1 MLIRSIIY
9 DIINNM
15 EKNNLYRIC
24 FFLFI
29 IVVFSIL
36 LSACSS
42 TARAEVFASDESL
55 GLRRSSENTSDDRMI
70 TYSVSLRLSVKN
82 TEETKKTLI
91 EQVNKNDGFIVRE
104 SDDYITTRIPYEN
117 MESFLSNARTLG
129 KIENETKTGTDITD
143 QYRDDNIRLDILK
156 NVRNRYLTLLER
168 ANTVSEIVSV
178 EKELERVNT
187 EIEILEGKI
196 KYSELSVE
204 YSNIT
209 VGFREKV
216 KPGPVGWVFYG
227 LYRGIRWLF
236 VWD

>member
-1 MLIRSIIY
+1 MIR
-9 DIINNM
+9 
-15 EKNNLYRIC
+15 EFQKLC
-24 FFLFI
+24 
-29 IVVFSIL
+29 IL
-36 LSACSS
+36 LSLLSILFSCAGCSS
-42 TARAEVFASDESL
+42 TAKSEVLVFDESFV
-55 GLRRSSENTSDDRMI
+55 GHRSSENMSDDRMI
-70 TYSVSLRLSVKN
+70 TYSASLRLSVKN
-82 TEETKKTLI
+82 TEETKKLLV
-91 EQVNKNDGFIVRE
+91 EQINKNEGFIVRE

-117 MESFLSNARTLG
+117 MENFLSNARTLG

-143 QYRDDNIRLDILK
+143 QYRDNVIRLDNLK
-156 NVRNRYLTLLER
+156 NVRNRYSALLDR
-168 ANTVSEIVSV
+168 ANTVSEIVSI

-187 EIEILEGKI
+187 EIDILEGRI
-196 KYSELSVE
+196 KYAQLSVA

>member
-1 MLIRSIIY
+1 MIKYAL
-9 DIINNM
+9 
-15 EKNNLYRIC
+15 KIC
-24 FFLFI
+24 
-29 IVVFSIL
+29 SIL
-36 LSACSS
+36 IFLPIIFSCSS
-42 TARAEVFASDESL
+42 SPSIARAEATVSDDSSVNY
-55 GLRRSSENTSDDRMI
+55 RSAENVNDDRMM

-82 TEETKKTLI
+82 SEETKKILV
-91 EQVNKNDGFIVRE
+91 EQINKNEGFIVRE

-117 MESFLSNARTLG
+117 MEDFLNNARALG

-143 QYRDDNIRLDILK
+143 QYRDNVIRLDNLK
-156 NVRNRYLTLLER
+156 NVRNRYLALLER

-187 EIEILEGKI
+187 EIDILEGRI
-196 KYSELSVE
+196 KYAQLSEA

-209 VGFREKV
+209 VGFKEKV
-216 KPGPVGWVFYG
+216 KPGPLGWIFYG